1 MYKDIYI
8 TDNLQELELKIKS
21 KDKLIIR
28 WNASTHYEKKE
39 EINLIKYIDDRSNDY
54 REKYLRII
62 DEILNYKFKENFI
75 HDYIDINQKMD
86 FKNFEILQKDN
97 IHKSK
102 YINDLLRLLALEDI
116 LKKLKIKR
124 IFLRINN
131 INVKRVIKDF
141 ALKNKI
147 RLFIIKDN
155 SYIRKL
161 IIYKLMNTN
170 IAHILKSIIW
180 LIRQFLISQKLKCK
194 EEIQYENIKNVFTT
208 YLGNNLIK
216 NLDSFSENDTYW
228 GELPSKLNIYKISSL
243 FVHIYIQGIAPF
255 RARETIN
262 LLNKKNK
269 LQKHLILD
277 SLLNFKI
284 FSHMILNFYK
294 VVVKSFFLNFE
305 IINRKSFFNYFIFFE
320 KDLKNDLLGI
330 SLIRNI
336 YFTFLFRELHNSLN
350 SQSKFFYILENH
362 PWENA
367 VLKIR
372 RSMNFRNTYGF
383 IHNPIRYWDLR
394 YLFNF
399 KKFSNNTIISNIPDY
414 LLVGDKVSE
423 KYLLNYDTLKSKIIK
438 IESLRFLDL
447 NLIYRN
453 KERKNLKKIKK
464 ILIFT
469 DYNFEFAKFQLD
481 LLLSTNFYKNNNQK
495 IKLIIKE
502 HPARYGKINSCT
514 NPNIEVTNA
523 NMSDLINHHDIFIA
537 PFTSAVA
544 IYLYYSSKPFILT
557 RYYSGLEPSIF
568 RDFKNVSSVSNAKE
582 LDLIFDSIINEDY
595 LTLNMPQILD
605 TNHKLLKWIRLVK
618 S

>member
-1 MYKDIYI
+1 MYKDIFI
-8 TDNLQELELKIKS
+8 TDNLKEIELKIKS
-21 KDKLIIR
+21 KDKIIIR
-28 WNASTHYEKKE
+28 WDVSTYYKKKE
-39 EINLIKYIDDRSNDY
+39 EINLLRYIDDRSDEY
-54 REKYLRII
+54 KEKYLRII
-62 DEILNYKFKENFI
+62 DEIFNYKFKENFLNE
-75 HDYIDINQKMD
+75 YIDINEKLD

-97 IHKSK
+97 IHKSQ
-102 YINDLLRLLALEDI
+102 YINDLLKLLALEDI

-147 RLFIIKDN
+147 ELLIIKDN

-161 IIYKLMNTN
+161 IIYKLMNSN
-170 IAHILKSIIW
+170 ILHILKSIIW
-180 LIRQFLISQKLKCK
+180 LLRQFLISQKLKCK
-194 EEIQYENIKNVFTT
+194 KEIYYKNIKNVFTT

-216 NLDSFSENDTYW
+216 DINSFSENDTYW
-228 GELPSKLNIYKISSL
+228 GELPRKLNIYKISSL

-255 RARETIN
+255 RAKETIN
-262 LLNKKNK
+262 LLNQKNK

-277 SLLNFKI
+277 SLFNFKI
-284 FSHMILNFYK
+284 LFRMILNFYK

-305 IINRKSFFNYFIFFE
+305 IIRRKSFFNYFIFFE

-336 YFTFLFRELHNSLN
+336 YFTFLFRELHKNLN

-367 VLKIR
+367 VLNIR
-372 RSMNFRNTYGF
+372 RSMNFKNTYGF

-423 KYLLNYDTLKSKIIK
+423 KYLLNYDTLKSKTIK

-447 NLIYRN
+447 NHIYKN
-453 KERKNLKKIKK
+453 KEKKNLKKIKK

-469 DYNFEFAKFQLD
+469 DYNFEFAKFQIE

-495 IKLIIKE
+495 IQILIKE
-502 HPARYGKINSCT
+502 HPASNGKISSYTNSY
-514 NPNIEVTNA
+514 IEVTDA
-523 NMSDLINHHDIFIA
+523 NMSDLINKHDIFIA

-568 RDFKNVSSVSNAKE
+568 RDFKNVSSASNSEE

-595 LTLNMPQILD
+595 STIKMPQILD
-605 TNHKLLKWIRLVK
+605 TNHKLLKWIRLIK

>member
-469 DYNFEFAKFQLD
+469 DYNFEFAKFQID

-502 HPARYGKINSCT
+502 HPARYGKINSCA

>member
-469 DYNFEFAKFQLD
+469 DYNFEFAKFQID